1 VAEPLKLQY
10 GPEIPR
16 TIARM
21 ITSAHPAFSAQAFID
36 DALDGYDALDLVAR
50 GRHIAEALHRHL
62 PSHYPEAADIL
73 RASLGPRLER
83 TENFGMAPFL
93 YLPHVVY
100 VASYGL
106 EHFEISMRL
115 QYELTQRFS
124 AEYSIRRYLERYPEQ
139 TLARLRQWTTDPSA
153 HVRRLVSEGTRPR
166 LPWAPR
172 LRAFQA
178 DPRPVLELLEL
189 LKDDPV
195 LYVRRSVA
203 NNLNDIGKDHPDL
216 LVETARRWLISA
228 PAERRWLVQ
237 HALRSAV
244 KRGEAAALGV
254 LGFGEKARV
263 SIRAVRISPAR
274 ARIGESAS
282 ITFDL
287 LNTGSVTQH
296 VRVDCRI
303 FFVKASGGTSP
314 RVFTLKAA
322 ALGPGESLTVRKK
335 ISLAQL
341 TTRKHYPGTH
351 RVDVVVNG
359 HARKLGSFELVR
371 AKAARR

>member
-1 VAEPLKLQY
+1 MAEALKLQF
-10 GPEIPR
+10 GPEVPS

-21 ITSAHPAFSAQAFID
+21 ISTVHPAFSAQAFIA
-36 DALDGYDALDLVAR
+36 DALNGYEALDLVAR
-50 GRHIAEALHRHL
+50 GRHIAETLHRHL
-62 PSHYPEAADIL
+62 PNDYSRATEIL
-73 RASLGPRLER
+73 LASLGPKLER

-93 YLPHVVY
+93 YLPHVIY
-100 VASYGL
+100 VATYGI
-106 EHFEISMRL
+106 EHFEISMHA

-124 AEYSIRRYLERYPEQ
+124 AEFSIRRFLERYPEA
-139 TLARLRQWTTDPSA
+139 TLARLRLWTTDSSP

-178 DPRPVLELLEL
+178 DPRPVLDLLER

-216 LVETARRWLISA
+216 LVQTARRWLVDAST
-228 PAERRWLVQ
+228 ERRWLVQ
-237 HALRSAV
+237 HALRSALRRAE
-244 KRGEAAALGV
+244 KPALDV
-254 LGFGEKARV
+254 LGISGKKV
-263 SIRAVRISPAR
+263 SIREARISPKR
-274 ARIGESAS
+274 ARVGESVS
-282 ITFDL
+282 ITFQVA
-287 LNTGSVTQH
+287 NTDAKAQH
-296 VRVDCRI
+296 VRIDCRI
-303 FFVKASGGTSP
+303 FFVKANGSTSP
-314 RVFTLKAA
+314 KVFTLKDTT
-322 ALGPGESLTVRKK
+322 LGPRESVTVRKK

-359 HARKLGSFELVR
+359 HTRPLGSFEL
-371 AKAARR
+371 ANPGKARR